1 MVIGRWADDA
11 ALVRTEA
18 GVTLEVRV
26 PEELRAELD
35 VGAEVHLHGEEDRLV
50 ALVAPEA
57 G

>member
-11 ALVRTEA
+11 ALVRTEDGA
-18 GVTLEVRV
+18 TLEVRV

-35 VGAEVHLHGEEDRLV
+35 VGAEVRLHGEEDRLV
-50 ALVAPEA
+50 ALVAPGA